1 MAFTIAASQAV
12 GTVANPA
19 YSGVFIPEIWSTKL
33 IQKFYD
39 ATVLAAIS
47 NTDYQGEIKNQGD
60 KVIIRTK
67 PTITIRDY
75 ENGQALTVERPSSNV
90 VELLIDKG
98 KYWNTI
104 LDDVMETQMDINMM
118 SKWAE
123 DASEQLKIAIDT
135 QVLAAL
141 GAGVASA
148 NKGAAAG
155 RISANLALGTST
167 VPVQITSSNVI
178 DKIIDMGQV
187 LDEQNIPET
196 GRWVVIPS
204 WMASRIKKSDLKDA
218 SLSGDNQTPLRNG
231 RLGMIDRFTLY
242 TSNLLPSASTGGGGT
257 PASTTRWG
265 IYAGHSHGFTFAAQI
280 AKTETMRSELTFGQL
295 MRGLSV
301 YGYKVVD
308 GTALVEMYAYPG

>member
-1 MAFTIAASQAV
+1 MAFPIASSLAV
-12 GTVANPA
+12 GTAASPA

-39 ATVLAAIS
+39 ATVLAQIS

-75 ENGQALTVERPSSNV
+75 ENGQALTLERPSSNV

-104 LDDVMETQMDINMM
+104 LDDVMETQMDIKMM

-123 DASEQLKIAIDT
+123 DAAEQLKIAIDT
-135 QVLAAL
+135 AVLATLTAS
-141 GAGVASA
+141 VAAA
-148 NKGAAAG
+148 NKGATAG
-155 RISANLALGTST
+155 RISGNLALGTTT
-167 VPVQITSSNVI
+167 VPVQVTTSNVI

-196 GRWVVIPS
+196 GRWLIIPA

-218 SLSGDNQTPLRNG
+218 SLTGDGETPLRNG

-242 TSNLLPSASTGGGGT
+242 KSNLLPSASTGGGGT
-257 PASTTRWG
+257 PASTTRHEIIG
-265 IYAGHSHGFTFAAQI
+265 GHSHGLTFAAQI
-280 AKTETMRSELTFGQL
+280 AKTETMRSELTFGQI

-301 YGYKVVD
+301 YGSKVVD
-308 GTALVEMYAYPG
+308 GTALTTMYAYPG